1 MHPDCIAE
9 VQAAIGRILKP
20 GESDAMEARIVSNMR
35 DLARTDPNWRSMSG
49 NERLQAAAE
58 RAAAQDVAMANKAAQ
73 RKASNLVAQSREV
86 NALRLNSEQKTG
98 SQPVHKALFER
109 LRQVDSYVNGVRHEM
124 MANLMDSIHAT
135 EPRFLGLLEDPRAIR
150 DFARE
155 VMGEK
160 TGNEIAAKGAKA
172 YLEQMETTRL
182 RMNAAGAD
190 IGKLDYGYLPQI
202 HDVGR
207 IARAGMETWVAAIK
221 PKLNAERYIK
231 ADGTAMNDAEL
242 TDFLGK
248 AWETL
253 ASEGR
258 NKMIPGQSGA
268 GSSRAARFDDA
279 HRAIHFKDAQS
290 YLEYTA
296 DYGRGS
302 MLQGIHGHVNQ
313 MAKSI
318 GMMEQL
324 GANPNSTFRLLKDTA
339 EKLDNKAGARESSAT
354 LDMVWDTLNGTTASP
369 VDAGLAAG
377 WQGVR
382 NFTTAVKLQG
392 VMISSITDAP
402 LHALAA
408 KYNGMPLGETMS
420 NTFKAFG
427 GDTTEAA
434 TRLGLA
440 TEAIAGEMQQW
451 HTDNLAQGWTSKLA
465 NSTLK
470 LTLVEAW
477 THSLRRG
484 FGLTLSSTLEKM
496 RQTDWAD
503 LSTHD
508 LNRMKASG
516 ILESDWKIWQ
526 QAKAEEVNGHS
537 LLTKNSIRGIE
548 GLDESTK
555 NQATAKL
562 LGFIDQEAHM
572 AVMSPDL
579 MTRAAITQGSRAGT
593 WGGEIAR
600 SAMLFKSFPIAI
612 IQKHLRRIESIE
624 TAGGKT
630 AYSVAMMTGLTTFGA
645 LALQLGDML
654 SGKDPRDMTTPKF
667 WAAAF
672 MKGGGLGIMGDIFY
686 TGMGGNNLGGQAN
699 WLSLLGPVFGTGFD
713 GLNVTLGNLG
723 QALQGKKTNAAAEIV
738 RFTKQNTPLINLWY
752 LRAAID
758 HAFMHDLQET
768 VSPGYL
774 GRMRANLQKD
784 WHQDYWWE
792 PGAGLNDVRSP
803 DFEKAVG
810 K

>member
-1 MHPDCIAE
+1 MHQDCIAE

-20 GESDAMEARIVSNMR
+20 GESDAMEARIVANMR
-35 DLARTDPNWRSMSG
+35 DLARTDPNWRSLSG
-49 NERLQAAAE
+49 SEKLQAAAE
-58 RAAAQDVAMANKAAQ
+58 LSAAQDIAMANKAAQ
-73 RKASNLVAQSREV
+73 RKASNLVAQQREV

-98 SQPVHKALFER
+98 SQPVHKTLFER

-124 MANLMDSIHAT
+124 MGNLMDAIHAT
-135 EPRFLGLLEDPRAIR
+135 EPRFLGLLENPHAIR
-150 DFARE
+150 DFTRE
-155 VMGEK
+155 AMGEK

-172 YLEQMETTRL
+172 YLDQMEATRL

-190 IGKLDYGYLPQI
+190 IGKLDYSWLPQP
-202 HDVGR
+202 HDVGS
-207 IARAGMETWVAAIK
+207 IARAGMEKWVSDIK
-221 PKLNAERYIK
+221 PKLNTERYIK
-231 ADGTAMNDAEL
+231 ADGTPMNDAEL

-253 ASEGR
+253 SSEGR
-258 NKMIPGQSGA
+258 NKMIPGQSGSA
-268 GSSRAARFDDA
+268 GSRAARFDDA

-290 YLEYTA
+290 HLEYLSE
-296 DYGRGS
+296 YGRGS
-302 MLQGIHGHVNQ
+302 MLQAIHGHVNQ

-339 EKLDNKAGARESSAT
+339 EKMDNKSGASESSAT
-354 LDMVWDTLNGTTASP
+354 LDMVWDTLNGTASSP
-369 VDAGLAAG
+369 VDANLAAAF
-377 WQGVR
+377 QGIR
-382 NFTTAVKLQG
+382 NFTSAVKLQG
-392 VMISSITDAP
+392 VMIGSITDAP

-420 NTFKAFG
+420 NTLKAFG
-427 GDTTEAA
+427 GNTTEAA

-451 HTDNLAQGWTSKLA
+451 HADNLAQGWTSKLA
-465 NSTLK
+465 NTTMK

-508 LNRMKASG
+508 LNRMKAAG
-516 ILESDWKIWQ
+516 VLESDWKIWQ
-526 QAKAEEVNGHS
+526 MAKAEEVNGHS
-537 LLTKNSIRGIE
+537 LLTKNGIRDIE
-548 GLDESTK
+548 GLDDSTK

-562 LGFIDQEAHM
+562 LGFIDQEAHI
-572 AVMSPDL
+572 AVLSPDL
-579 MTRAAITQGSRAGT
+579 MTRASVTQGTRAGT
-593 WGGEIAR
+593 WGGEITR
-600 SAMLFKSFPIAI
+600 SAMLFKSFLIAI

-630 AYSVAMMTGLTTFGA
+630 AYSVAMMTGLTMFGA
-645 LALQLGDML
+645 LALQLGDVI

-686 TGMGGNNLGGQAN
+686 TGMGGQNQGGQPN
-699 WLSLLGPVFGTGFD
+699 WTSLMGPVFGTGFD
-713 GLNVTLGNLG
+713 ALNVTLGNLG
-723 QALQGKKTNAAAEIV
+723 QELQGKKTNAAAEIV

-752 LRAAID
+752 LRAVID

-774 GRMRANLQKD
+774 GRMRASLQKD

-792 PGAGLNDVRSP
+792 PGAKFNDVRSP
-803 DFEKAVG
+803 DFQQAVG